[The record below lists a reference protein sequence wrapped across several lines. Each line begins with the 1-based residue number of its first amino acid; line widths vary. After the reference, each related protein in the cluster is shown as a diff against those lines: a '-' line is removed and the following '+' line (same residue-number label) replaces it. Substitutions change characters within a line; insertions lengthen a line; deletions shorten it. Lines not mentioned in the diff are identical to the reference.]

1 MSALDTARLTVAEIE
16 ATSYWA
22 TCKSKPTTHLY
33 RAHAA
38 ALQTVAQLTPAPVPV
53 PPPVNPYQAL
63 TGLCAYAE
71 TDLALIAGLGIKHVR
86 CDFSKATASWL
97 TTCRKLGLKVTLIA
111 DYAMGLGTNGD
122 HSQPKDYVAWSQKVA
137 ARVNGQEDVI
147 EAVEVWNEPWL
158 SSFWSPTPDP
168 AAYLALVRACAA
180 AVWQVA
186 PSMLVLISLD
196 YNANVQVV
204 GQTDHLWRKHIL
216 EYDARGFLTDPRIR
230 PSIHCYCQK
239 LAPDQS
245 TSDFQNGFQR
255 YEACYDDLKAHGHP
269 DPQCWV
275 TEYGWESATVGGW
288 GNFLVT
294 EQQQA
299 DYTVAGLKLMYHS
312 GKVERSHAYFLQ
324 STNTWSYNLLRP
336 DNTPKPVIQAV
347 KALLA

>member
-1 MSALDTARLTVAEIE
+1 MSLHVLRVPTRIASSVDVGRRWCFVCRKRVTFTQTVHVPTGPAQLLRASLDPQVRTRPLRRRLLHPAPTAKERTNERPRHRPADRRRDRSDL
-16 ATSYWA
+16 YWA

-158 SSFWSPTPDP
+158 SSFWSPDTRPCCVP
-168 AAYLALVRACAA
+168 RARKSLRRRRVASRAEHAGPHQPRLQRQRSSGRLPGSPLA
-180 AVWQVA
+180 Q
-186 PSMLVLISLD
+186 
-196 YNANVQVV
+196 
-204 GQTDHLWRKHIL
+204 
-216 EYDARGFLTDPRIR
+216 
-230 PSIHCYCQK
+230 
-239 LAPDQS
+239 
-245 TSDFQNGFQR
+245 
-255 YEACYDDLKAHGHP
+255 AHP
-269 DPQCWV
+269 
-275 TEYGWESATVGGW
+275 
-288 GNFLVT
+288 
-294 EQQQA
+294 
-299 DYTVAGLKLMYHS
+299 
-312 GKVERSHAYFLQ
+312 
-324 STNTWSYNLLRP
+324 
-336 DNTPKPVIQAV
+336 
-347 KALLA
+347 